1 MPEERSIMPNN
12 SVRTRIV
19 TIKDSHIQNLKIKGM
34 GSKSIIIKNLTLKNV
49 RLIFKLPPEKKEK

>member
-19 TIKDSHIQNLKIKGM
+19 TIKDSHIQSLKIKGL
-34 GSKSIIIKNLTLKNV
+34 GPKSIIIKNLTLKNV